1 MILYF
6 TGTGNSRYVANR
18 LGAALSDEV
27 VPIHPYIRS
36 KTPGAFTSQKPYVF
50 VMPTYAWRMPR
61 IVSAFLEGASLS
73 GSRDAYF
80 VLTCG
85 DGAGNAAAGAKRL
98 CRQKGLTFRGLLPVV
113 MPENYIAMF
122 PVPEAEEA
130 QRIIAAAEPAI
141 DAAADEIR
149 RGGTLPARRAGLL
162 DRLLSGVVNPVF
174 YAAIVHDRGFCAT
187 GACTGCGR
195 CAALCPLEN
204 IRLRDGRPVWNGNCT
219 HCMACICACPAGAI
233 EYGKAS
239 RGKPRYYLDDGSSGR
254 K

>member
-1 MILYF
+1 MY
-6 TGTGNSRYVANR
+6 TACKKRKGGMYMKK
-18 LGAALSDEV
+18 
-27 VPIHPYIRS
+27 
-36 KTPGAFTSQKPYVF
+36 KT
-50 VMPTYAWRMPR
+50 
-61 IVSAFLEGASLS
+61 
-73 GSRDAYF
+73 
-80 VLTCG
+80 VLTALG
-85 DGAGNAAAGAKRL
+85 VTAGVGAG
-98 CRQKGLTFRGLLPVV
+98 
-113 MPENYIAMF
+113 
-122 PVPEAEEA
+122 
-130 QRIIAAAEPAI
+130 IAAAEPAI

-162 DRLLSGVVNPVF
+162 DRLLSGMVNPVF
-174 YAAIVHDRGFCAT
+174 YAAIVRDRGFCAT

-239 RGKPRYYLDDGSSGR
+239 EGKPRYYLDDGLNGR